1 MELPAVN
8 LKAIILVHWLLTV
21 WGCMSYMFP
30 ASYAWGNFSVLA
42 LGIWAIVQRDSLD
55 AIMMFLAGLLL
66 TVLTDIIHVSVFYP
80 PSNYLTDTKRFS
92 IGMAIFSLLLKPVS
106 CYLVYRMYRERG
118 GEYTFNID
126 LESSSDSHFA
136 HNGVSRGGRDRSTYE
151 SIDQQ
156 DASPQWPDS
165 SKTAQQPY

>member
-21 WGCMSYMFP
+21 WGCMNYMFP
-30 ASYAWGNFSVLA
+30 DSYAWGNFSVLA
-42 LGIWAIVQRDSLD
+42 VGIWAIVQRDSLD
-55 AIMMFLAGLLL
+55 AIMMFLTGLLL
-66 TVLTDIIHVSVFYP
+66 TILTDIIHVSVFYP
-80 PSNYLTDTKRFS
+80 SNNNLTDAKRFS

-118 GEYTFNID
+118 GEYTFNI
-126 LESSSDSHFA
+126 
-136 HNGVSRGGRDRSTYE
+136 GVTRAGRDRSTYE

-156 DASPQWPDS
+156 DAPPQWPDS
-165 SKTAQQPY
+165 SKTAQPPY

>member
-21 WGCMSYMFP
+21 WGCMNYMLP

-42 LGIWAIVQRDSLD
+42 VGIWAIVQRDSLD
-55 AIMMFLAGLLL
+55 AVMMFLTGLLL
-66 TVLTDIIHVSVFYP
+66 TVLTDIIHISIFYP
-80 PSNYLTDTKRFS
+80 PNNYLTDANRFS

-118 GEYTFNID
+118 GEYTFNI
-126 LESSSDSHFA
+126 
-136 HNGVSRGGRDRSTYE
+136 GVTRAGRDRSTYE
-151 SIDQQ
+151 PIDQQ
-156 DASPQWPDS
+156 DGPPQWPDL